1 MPANHLAD
9 LATIIEDLDN
19 AGRIKHVTSEVALE
33 HDLAGIAAKL
43 EGGHQAV
50 MFDNVRGHDAPV
62 FTGLY
67 WSRELLGHLMRKP
80 AADLPAYV
88 SDSIKRWQQAPV
100 APVVVDD
107 GPILQ
112 GQSGLTLHDIPVPT
126 HAAKDGGPYFDAGV
140 VIATDPE
147 TGVRNASIQRFMVV
161 DERTLHVN
169 IDAGRH
175 LGLYLEKAR
184 EQNKSLFISINCGV
198 GPGLHFAAATPAEAA
213 PPDTD
218 ELGIASEFH
227 GAPLALVK
235 GRMTPVELVA
245 NAMYAIECEMIPGEL
260 GDEGPFAEVTGYYA
274 RCEPRPKV
282 RVRAVHAR
290 ANPVFQ
296 TIISGAEVWNS
307 VGLLG
312 EANVLATLQRQ
323 VPGVQDVYFTH
334 GGCGFYHAV
343 VSLSQKRAGWGKQ
356 AIMATF
362 AAFPPLKMVT
372 VVDDDVD
379 IRNASDVEW
388 SMATRLDPATGVV
401 TIDKVFGHGLNPGF
415 PDYLG
420 SKIGFDCT
428 RPYPHSYEYDRA
440 AYKPM
445 DIANVTFKSTSAASA
460 EPAGNA
466 TSAANNAA
474 TRASSQPPQPS
485 IQLLTRTDA
494 AATSAAAGLLI
505 AHIGVDKSNDGV
517 AQQLLLDLESRFVGS
532 SLLIDVE
539 RMRTAT
545 ELKAWLKANRGIYS
559 HVILVADGGKHG
571 LRFLDHSLVLGGK
584 AVGSLFPKKGHG
596 VQLLSLCRVGKRD
609 KFIAALSAA
618 AGVTEVIAMDPDVDS
633 QWLAHLAAGYFL
645 CLDQHSS
652 AEQAVGNAMPA
663 GWSSAIDIWRDGNR
677 VAQLG
682 GSTAVPK
689 G

>member
-9 LATIIEDLDN
+9 LATIIDDLDR
-19 AGRIKHVTSEVALE
+19 AGRIAHVTSDVALE
-33 HDLAGIAAKL
+33 HDLAGIAATL
-43 EGGHQAV
+43 EGGHQAA
-50 MFDNVRGHDAPV
+50 MFHNVQGHSAPV

-67 WSRELLGHLMRKP
+67 WSRDLLGQLMRRDP
-80 AADLPAYV
+80 GDLPQYV
-88 SDSIKRWQQAPV
+88 SDCIRNWQQSPMPPVLIDDAPV
-100 APVVVDD
+100 LH
-107 GPILQ
+107 GE
-112 GQSGLTLHDIPVPT
+112 SGLTLDDIPIPV

-140 VIATDPE
+140 VIAADPE

-184 EQNKSLFISINCGV
+184 QQNKSLFFSINCGV

-227 GAPLALVK
+227 GAPLELAS
-235 GRMTPVELVA
+235 GRMTPTEVVA

-274 RCEPRPKV
+274 RCEPRPRV

-290 ANPVFQ
+290 PSPVFQ

-312 EANVLATLQRQ
+312 EANVLATLQKQ
-323 VPGVQDVYFTH
+323 IPGVQDVYFTH

-343 VSLSQKRAGWGKQ
+343 VSLAQKRAGWGKQ

-379 IRNASDVEW
+379 IRDASDVEW
-388 SMATRLDPATGVV
+388 AMATRLDAKDGIVR
-401 TIDKVFGHGLNPGF
+401 IDKVFGHGLNPGF

-420 SKIGFDCT
+420 SKVGFDCT
-428 RPYPHSYEYDRA
+428 RPYPHTYEYDRA
-440 AYKPM
+440 AYKAVDM
-445 DIANVTFKSTSAASA
+445 SKVVIANSAEATSPVTDSESPEASSIAAKPSVSTVSTSVPSLD
-460 EPAGNA
+460 
-466 TSAANNAA
+466 TSM
-474 TRASSQPPQPS
+474 
-485 IQLLTRTDA
+485 A
-494 AATSAAAGLLI
+494 AAAPHGVLI
-505 AHIGVDKSNDGV
+505 AHIGVESKQKSAAD
-517 AQQLLLDLESRFVGS
+517 LLFDLESRFIGGTLHV
-532 SLLIDVE
+532 DVE

-545 ELKAWLKANRGIYS
+545 EFKAWLKASKGAYS
-559 HVILVADGGKHG
+559 HIVLLADGRKNGV
-571 LRFLDHSLVLGGK
+571 RFLDREKPLRGSALARLLPRHAGTVQILCCCGVGNDEKFARSLSKGK
-584 AVGSLFPKKGHG
+584 CV
-596 VQLLSLCRVGKRD
+596 R
-609 KFIAALSAA
+609 
-618 AGVTEVIAMDPDVDS
+618 EVIAMDAKMDS
-633 QWLAHLAAGYFL
+633 RWQAHLAAGYFM
-645 CLDQHSS
+645 CLDENTSTEAAVRS
-652 AEQAVGNAMPA
+652 AMAAAFEGEVKIWSNGELQANI
-663 GWSSAIDIWRDGNR
+663 SAVSDG
-677 VAQLG
+677 Q
-682 GSTAVPK
+682 SD
-689 G
+689 